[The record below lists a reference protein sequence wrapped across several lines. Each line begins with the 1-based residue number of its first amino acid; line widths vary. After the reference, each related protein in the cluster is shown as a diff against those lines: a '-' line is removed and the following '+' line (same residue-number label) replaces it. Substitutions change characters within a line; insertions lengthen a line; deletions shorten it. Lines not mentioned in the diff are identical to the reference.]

1 MEHCSSPLCD
11 RQTWGPLAF
20 ITGCHACQCP
30 VCMCAKLFQLSCLAL
45 CDPMDRS
52 PPGSSV
58 HGILQARILEWV
70 GIPFSRGSSQPS
82 DRTCVSSLL
91 HCQTGSLPLSATW
104 EARLTYSR
112 PLINSGYCDL
122 LLFCYGYYIN
132 KKDSGAEADKVI
144 QGEEFL
150 KKIDH

>member
-30 VCMCAKLFQLSCLAL
+30 VCMCAKLFQLSCPAL

-70 GIPFSRGSSQPS
+70 AMHSSRGFSQP
-82 DRTCVSSLL
+82 RHPTCISYVSCIGRQVLTLL
-91 HCQTGSLPLSATW
+91 GKKGLCRYNQSY
-104 EARLTYSR
+104 YSVTLR
-112 PLINSGYCDL
+112 NRD
-122 LLFCYGYYIN
+122 
-132 KKDSGAEADKVI
+132 
-144 QGEEFL
+144 
-150 KKIDH
+150 